1 MTRNK
6 TMPPPT
12 VTARPKVLV
21 SLITALMATIKN
33 NFIIIIIITV
43 AYG

>member
-12 VTARPKVLV
+12 VTAKPNVLV
-21 SLITALMATIKN
+21 SLIAAVMAKN
-33 NFIIIIIITV
+33 KK
-43 AYG
+43 

>member
-6 TMPPPT
+6 TKPPPT

-21 SLITALMATIKN
+21 SLIAALIATQK
-33 NFIIIIIITV
+33 
-43 AYG
+43 

>member
-21 SLITALMATIKN
+21 SLITALTATKEKCYYYF
-33 NFIIIIIITV
+33 FIIMR